1 MSRPR
6 GDRIAI
12 ITLSRDNPE
21 ELFTTVWSVQ
31 LQSTPPDQHIVLDS
45 SLAANQQQM
54 RAIAEAGGAE
64 YHWVEPQGIYP
75 AMHHSLSLSKPESYL
90 WWVNSSDRLA
100 GKDSVALAKEAIGA
114 AQKESEGHWVIG
126 QLIRVKRHHKGLHRI
141 GPDGSTFAR
150 LLSRGVTG
158 FPHPST
164 LFFADSLD
172 SDSAY
177 LGGRHIAE
185 DFALGLEFL
194 NRWGNP
200 WISDKPF
207 AMHIPDGFSYHQ
219 PARNVREKITI
230 RAKIAP
236 SWSLLREVSVLA
248 QTLPRGLWERLT
260 GRLGWEA
267 PIHTWQDLDWGS
279 VHFCAPATTADWPFC
294 CDASLGDLQVTTD

>member
-260 GRLGWEA
+260 GRVGWDA
-267 PIHTWQDLDWGS
+267 PMEKWENENWGT
-279 VHFCAPATTADWPFC
+279 VHFCRKRQASHWPACCSGHLRQITAE
-294 CDASLGDLQVTTD
+294 